1 MKAAIIGAGV
11 GGLVTALLLRRQG
24 LEGDV
29 YEKEARVGGRLGYE
43 EDGTGRF
50 RIDQGPT
57 IVLLPDLLRDILAE
71 AGVPPEDIELER
83 IDPLYDFYYPDGS
96 RWTKWQDAGQQER
109 VLEAAYPG
117 GAEDF
122 RRYMRDME
130 GLFDYG
136 FEAFLSRTFPGAR
149 SFLTPANLR
158 FLYRSRAWRGMHP
171 WTSAYFRDER
181 IREAYSLQSLY
192 IGGSPLQAPALYGLI
207 PYSEHKHGIW
217 YVRGGYG
224 RLAEALERACR
235 RSGVQIRLSTPVERV
250 RVRDGRCEGLSA
262 GGEEQAY
269 DAVVYNGD
277 YPALAGLLDGW
288 RSRPKRWIPSSG
300 CLLVYLG
307 LERRWEEA
315 GVHQFFLSDRHL
327 DHMKDVFGRG
337 RISRTPSFYAFNP
350 VAADDGAARP
360 GESVLYFLI
369 PVPADE
375 RLDWDGAGAELV
387 DRVLERAEALRFPGL
402 REAIRWRSVRTPRD
416 AARSGLYRGGSFGI
430 APVLSQSG
438 GFRPQVKP
446 LPVERLYAV
455 GASVH
460 PGGGIPI
467 VMQGARLLGRIIAK
481 ELGT

>member
-1 MKAAIIGAGV
+1 MKAAIVGAGV

-24 LEGDV
+24 LEVDV
-29 YEKEARVGGRLGYE
+29 YEKEARAGGRLGYE

-57 IVLLPDLLRDILAE
+57 IVLLPDLLRDILVE
-71 AGVPPEDIELER
+71 AGVPPEAIELTR
-83 IDPLYDFYYPDGS
+83 VDPLYDFYYPDGT
-96 RWTKWQDAGQQER
+96 RWTKHQDAGRQEQE
-109 VLEAAYPG
+109 LEAAYAGG
-117 GAEDF
+117 GADF

-136 FEAFLSRTFPGAR
+136 FEAFLSRTFSRPS

-158 FLYRSRAWRGMHP
+158 FLLRSRAWRGLRP

-181 IREAYSLQSLY
+181 IRDAYSLQSLY

-217 YVRGGYG
+217 YVKGGYG
-224 RLAEALERACR
+224 RLAEVLEQACR
-235 RSGVQIRLSTPVERV
+235 SAGVRVHLSCPVESV
-250 RVRDGRCEGLSA
+250 QVEQGRCTGLTAA
-262 GGEEQAY
+262 GERRTF

-277 YPALAGLLDGW
+277 YPGMAGLLDGW
-288 RSRPKRWIPSSG
+288 RSRPKRYQPSSG

-307 LERRWEEA
+307 LDRRWEEA
-315 GVHQFFLSDRHL
+315 GAHQFFLPERHL
-327 DHMKDVFGRG
+327 DHMEDVFRHGRF
-337 RISRTPSFYAFNP
+337 SQTPSFYAFNP
-350 VAADDGAARP
+350 VAVDSDAARP
-360 GESVLYFLI
+360 GESVLYVLI

-375 RLDWDGAGAELV
+375 RLDWEGAGAELV
-387 DRVLERAEALRFPGL
+387 ERVLERAEALRFPGL
-402 REAIRWRSVRTPRD
+402 REAIRWRRVRTPRE

-430 APVLSQSG
+430 APVLGQSG

-446 LPVERLYAV
+446 LPIERLYAV